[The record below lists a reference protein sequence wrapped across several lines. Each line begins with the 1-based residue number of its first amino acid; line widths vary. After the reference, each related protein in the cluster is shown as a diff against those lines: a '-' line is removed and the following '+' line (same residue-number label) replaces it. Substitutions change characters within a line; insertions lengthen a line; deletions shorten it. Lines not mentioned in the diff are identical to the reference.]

1 MDVGSNGVLLCYLT
15 LGEHLILYDMLV
27 VVCKALKLDFVCS
40 IPPNV
45 RIQSWET
52 YHMLDEFV
60 DHFCFVLILC
70 ATFGIKYCKCSFF
83 CENVNVLLV
92 VYVETE

>member
-15 LGEHLILYDMLV
+15 LREHLVLYDMLV
-27 VVCKALKLDFVCS
+27 VVCKALKLVDFVCS
-40 IPPNV
+40 MPPNV

-52 YHMLDEFV
+52 NHMLNEFVVEGV

-70 ATFGIKYCKCSFF
+70 ATFGIKYCKCSRYGL
-83 CENVNVLLV
+83 C
-92 VYVETE
+92 